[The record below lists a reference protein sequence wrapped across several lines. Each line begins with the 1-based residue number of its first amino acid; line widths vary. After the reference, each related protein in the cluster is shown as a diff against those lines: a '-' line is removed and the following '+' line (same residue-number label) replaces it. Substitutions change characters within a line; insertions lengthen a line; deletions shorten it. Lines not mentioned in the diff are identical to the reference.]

1 MSKPS
6 EPASDSLSVSRRG
19 ALLALGAAAVSVS
32 ASPLGAATT
41 DIAAGRIDADSVRAG
56 RLNQSVA
63 RWCFARTPI
72 NDLCA
77 SAKGMGLMG
86 VDLLGDTEWEVPKQ
100 YGLQCT
106 MGNSFGAIPVGFNR
120 LNQHDKLLADGE
132 AMIPKAAA
140 AGVQKI
146 VVFSGNRGGM
156 SDGEGIANCITGLK
170 RLMPVAERHGV
181 VLCMEMLNSKVDHRD
196 YHADHTAWAVEV
208 AKGVNSPSFRLLYDI
223 YHMQV
228 MEGDVIATIK
238 ANLPWIGHFHTAG
251 VPGRNEIDGG
261 QELNYRGIA
270 EFIAGSGYRGVFAH
284 EFLPKR
290 EGMKSLREAVEVCT
304 V

>member
-1 MSKPS
+1 MPTHH
-6 EPASDSLSVSRRG
+6 PDLSRRE
-19 ALLALGAAAVSVS
+19 ALLALGAAAVTVS
-32 ASPLGAATT
+32 ASPLGAAEP
-41 DIAAGRIDADSVRAG
+41 AAGSSALADNRGAESARAG

-63 RWCFARTPI
+63 RWCFASTPI

-77 SAKGMGLMG
+77 SAKSMGLMG
-86 VDLLGDTEWEVPKQ
+86 IDLLRDAEWEVPKQ

-120 LNQHDKLLADGE
+120 LNQHDKLVADGE

-146 VVFSGNRGGM
+146 VVFSGNRGGL

-170 RLMPVAERHGV
+170 RLMPVAEQHGV
-181 VLCMEMLNSKVDHRD
+181 VLCMEMLNSKVDHKD

-228 MEGDVIATIK
+228 MEGNVIATIK
-238 ANLPWIGHFHTAG
+238 ANLPWIAHFHTAG

-270 EFIAGSGYRGVFAH
+270 EFIAGTGYRGVFAH
-284 EFLPKR
+284 EFLPRR
-290 EGMKSLREAVEVCT
+290 EGMKSLKEAVEVCT

>member
-1 MSKPS
+1 MPTRPDRS
-6 EPASDSLSVSRRG
+6 AVSRRD
-19 ALLALGAAAVSVS
+19 ALLALGAVAAAGATSPLAAASADIRAGGLS
-32 ASPLGAATT
+32 ASA
-41 DIAAGRIDADSVRAG
+41 VRAG

-63 RWCFARTPI
+63 RWCFARTSI

-77 SAKGMGLMG
+77 SGKSMGLMG
-86 VDLLGDTEWEVPKQ
+86 IDLLGADEWLVPKQ

-106 MGNSFGAIPVGFNR
+106 MGNSFGTIPVGFNR
-120 LNQHDKLLADGE
+120 LNQHDKLVADGE
-132 AMIPKAAA
+132 VMIPQAAA
-140 AGVQKI
+140 AGVHKI

-170 RLMPVAERHGV
+170 RLMPVAEQHGV
-181 VLCMEMLNSKVDHRD
+181 VLCMEMLNSKVDHKD

-228 MEGDVIATIK
+228 MEGNVIATIK
-238 ANLPWIGHFHTAG
+238 DNLPWIAHFHTAG

-270 EFIAGSGYRGVFAH
+270 EFIAGTGYRGVFAH
-284 EFLPKR
+284 EFMARR
-290 EGMKSLREAVEVCT
+290 EGMKSLGEAVEVCT

>member
-1 MSKPS
+1 MPKRP
-6 EPASDSLSVSRRG
+6 DQGGVSRRS
-19 ALLALGAAAVSVS
+19 ALLAMGAVAAS
-32 ASPLGAATT
+32 ATALPLGATSARF
-41 DIAAGRIDADSVRAG
+41 APAG

-86 VDLLGDTEWEVPKQ
+86 VDLLGETEWEVPKQ

-106 MGNSFGAIPVGFNR
+106 MGNSFGAIPLGFNR
-120 LNQHDKLLADGE
+120 SNQHDKLVADAE
-132 AMIPKAAA
+132 AMIPRAAA

-170 RLMPVAERHGV
+170 RLMPTAEQHGV
-181 VLCMEMLNSKVDHRD
+181 VLCMEMLNSKVDHKD

-208 AKGVNSPSFRLLYDI
+208 AKGVGSPSFRLLYDI

-228 MEGDVIATIK
+228 MEGDVMATIK
-238 ANLPWIGHFHTAG
+238 ANLPWIAHFHTAG
-251 VPGRNEIDGG
+251 VPGRNEIDSG

-270 EFIAGSGYRGVFAH
+270 EFIASTGYSGVLAH
-284 EFLPKR
+284 EFLPRR

>member
-1 MSKPS
+1 MSKHP
-6 EPASDSLSVSRRG
+6 DTGGVSRRDVSRRE
-19 ALLALGAAAVSVS
+19 ALLALGAVAVTAS
-32 ASPLGAATT
+32 ASPLSATSARA
-41 DIAAGRIDADSVRAG
+41 IRAG
-56 RLNQSVA
+56 RLSQSVA

-72 NDLCA
+72 NNLCA
-77 SAKGMGLMG
+77 SAKSMGLMG
-86 VDLLGDTEWEVPKQ
+86 IDLLGETEWAVPKQ

-120 LNQHDKLLADGE
+120 LNQHDKLVADGE
-132 AMIPKAAA
+132 AMIPRAAA

-156 SDGEGIANCITGLK
+156 SDGEGIANCIAGLA
-170 RLMPVAERHGV
+170 RLMPTAEQHGV
-181 VLCMEMLNSKVDHRD
+181 VLCMEMLNSKVDHKD
-196 YHADHTAWAVEV
+196 YHADRTAWAVEV
-208 AKGVNSPSFRLLYDI
+208 AKGVKSPSFRLLYDI

-238 ANLPWIGHFHTAG
+238 ANLPWIAHFHTAG

-270 EFIAGSGYRGVFAH
+270 EFIADTGYRGVVAH
-284 EFLPKR
+284 EFLPRR
-290 EGMKSLREAVEVCT
+290 EGMTSLREAVEVCT

>member
-1 MSKPS
+1 M
-6 EPASDSLSVSRRG
+6 D
-19 ALLALGAAAVSVS
+19 AV
-32 ASPLGAATT
+32 A
-41 DIAAGRIDADSVRAG
+41 VRAG

-77 SAKGMGLMG
+77 SAKNMGLMG
-86 VDLLGDTEWEVPKQ
+86 VDLLGDTEWAVPKQ

-120 LNQHDKLLADGE
+120 LNQHDKLVADGE

-140 AGVQKI
+140 AGVRKI
-146 VVFSGNRGGM
+146 VVFSGNRGGL

-170 RLMPVAERHGV
+170 RLMPTAEQHGV
-181 VLCMEMLNSKVDHRD
+181 VLCMEMLNSKVDHKD

-208 AKGVNSPSFRLLYDI
+208 AKGVNSLSFRLLYDI

-238 ANLPWIGHFHTAG
+238 ANLPWIAHFHTAG

-270 EFIAGSGYRGVFAH
+270 EFIAGTGYEGVLAH

>member
-1 MSKPS
+1 MTTRPD
-6 EPASDSLSVSRRG
+6 PGAVSRRD
-19 ALLALGAAAVSVS
+19 ALLALGAAAVTVS
-32 ASPLGAATT
+32 AAPVGAATP
-41 DIAAGRIDADSVRAG
+41 DSAVGRSGASAVRAG

-63 RWCFARTPI
+63 RWCFSRTPI
-72 NDLCA
+72 HDLCA
-77 SAKGMGLMG
+77 AAKGMGLMG

-120 LNQHDKLLADGE
+120 LNQHDKLVADGE
-132 AMIPKAAA
+132 AMIPRAAA
-140 AGVQKI
+140 AGVRKI

-170 RLMPVAERHGV
+170 RLMPTAEQHGV
-181 VLCMEMLNSKVDHRD
+181 VLCMEMLNSKVDHKD

-228 MEGDVIATIK
+228 MEGDVMATIK
-238 ANLPWIGHFHTAG
+238 ANLPWIAHFHTAG

-270 EFIAGSGYRGVFAH
+270 EFIAGTGYDGVFAH
-284 EFLPKR
+284 EFLPRR

>member
-1 MSKPS
+1 MPKRP
-6 EPASDSLSVSRRG
+6 DQGGVSRRS
-19 ALLALGAAAVSVS
+19 ALLAMGAVAAS
-32 ASPLGAATT
+32 ATALPLGATSARV
-41 DIAAGRIDADSVRAG
+41 ARAG

-86 VDLLGDTEWEVPKQ
+86 VDLLGETEWEVPKQ

-106 MGNSFGAIPVGFNR
+106 MGNSFGAIPLGFNR
-120 LNQHDKLLADGE
+120 SNQHDKLVADAE
-132 AMIPKAAA
+132 AMIPRAAA

-170 RLMPVAERHGV
+170 RLMPTAEQHGV
-181 VLCMEMLNSKVDHRD
+181 VLCMEMLNSKVDHKD

-208 AKGVNSPSFRLLYDI
+208 AKGVGSPSFRLLYDI

-228 MEGDVIATIK
+228 MEGDVMATIK
-238 ANLPWIGHFHTAG
+238 ANLPWIAHFHTAG
-251 VPGRNEIDGG
+251 VPGRNEIDSG

-270 EFIAGSGYRGVFAH
+270 EFIASTGYSGVLAH
-284 EFLPKR
+284 EFLPRR

>member
-1 MSKPS
+1 MPTRPDPS
-6 EPASDSLSVSRRG
+6 AVSRRD
-19 ALLALGAAAVSVS
+19 ALVALGAAAVTVS
-32 ASPLGAATT
+32 AAPLGAAAPG
-41 DIAAGRIDADSVRAG
+41 AASGRIDATAVRAG

-63 RWCFARTPI
+63 RWCFASTPI

-77 SAKGMGLMG
+77 SAKSMGLMG
-86 VDLLGDTEWEVPKQ
+86 VDLLGDTEWEVPKR

-120 LNQHDKLLADGE
+120 LNQHDKLVADGE

-170 RLMPVAERHGV
+170 RLMPMAEQHGV
-181 VLCMEMLNSKVDHRD
+181 VLCMEMLNSKVDHKD
-196 YHADHTAWAVEV
+196 YHADRTAWAVEV

-270 EFIAGSGYRGVFAH
+270 EFIAGTGYRGVFAH
-284 EFLPKR
+284 EFLPRR

>member
-1 MSKPS
+1 MTTR
-6 EPASDSLSVSRRG
+6 SDPGAVSRRD
-19 ALLALGAAAVSVS
+19 ALLALGAAAVTVS
-32 ASPLGAATT
+32 AAPVGAATPGE
-41 DIAAGRIDADSVRAG
+41 AVGRAGASAVRAG
-56 RLNQSVA
+56 RVNQSVA
-63 RWCFARTPI
+63 RWCFSRTPI
-72 NDLCA
+72 NELCA
-77 SAKGMGLMG
+77 AAKGMGLMG

-120 LNQHDKLLADGE
+120 LNQHDKLVADGE
-132 AMIPKAAA
+132 AMIPRAAA
-140 AGVQKI
+140 AGVKKI

-156 SDGEGIANCITGLK
+156 SDGEGIANCIAGLK
-170 RLMPVAERHGV
+170 RLMPTAEQHGV
-181 VLCMEMLNSKVDHRD
+181 VLCMEMLNSKVDHKD

-228 MEGDVIATIK
+228 MEGDVMATIK
-238 ANLPWIGHFHTAG
+238 ANLPWIAHFHTAG

-270 EFIAGSGYRGVFAH
+270 EFIAGTGYSGVFAH
-284 EFLPKR
+284 EFLPR
-290 EGMKSLREAVEVCT
+290 WEGMKSLREAVEVCT

>member
-1 MSKPS
+1 MPKH
-6 EPASDSLSVSRRG
+6 SDSPGVSRRE
-19 ALLALGAAAVSVS
+19 ALLTLGAAAVS
-32 ASPLGAATT
+32 ASPLAAASPHSAEGALRANV
-41 DIAAGRIDADSVRAG
+41 VRAG

-72 NDLCA
+72 HDLCA
-77 SAKGMGLMG
+77 SAKRMGLMG

-120 LNQHDKLLADGE
+120 LNQHDKLVADGE

-170 RLMPVAERHGV
+170 RLMPTAEQHGV
-181 VLCMEMLNSKVDHRD
+181 VLCMEMLNSKVDHKD

-228 MEGDVIATIK
+228 MEGDVLATIK
-238 ANLPWIGHFHTAG
+238 ANLPWIAHFHTAG

-270 EFIAGSGYRGVFAH
+270 EFIAGTGYRGVFAH

-290 EGMKSLREAVEVCT
+290 EGMTSLREAVEVCT